1 MFNFFQLLFKCFQ
14 NFISGV
20 NKLVEV
26 NKIFELDLSADVAV
40 VPKMS
45 NVFTL
50 EQRIDLNERY
60 GKSD

>member
-1 MFNFFQLLFKCFQ
+1 MFKFFQLLFKCFQ
-14 NFISGV
+14 NFISGF

-40 VPKMS
+40 VSKMS

>member
-1 MFNFFQLLFKCFQ
+1 MFKFFQLLFKCFQ
-14 NFISGV
+14 NVISGF

-40 VPKMS
+40 VSKMS